1 MPVLLKMSCSHCMFP
16 LSCPARA
23 RMPGIVLC
31 LAVLADDRPA
41 MSPSPPSAIR
51 TEKHSIPIILGCA
64 VRCVSLTEFGLFCVN
79 SFEKC
84 RYFYLD
90 LFWTSSNLLGLY
102 CSIYAS
108 EFLANYPCFLLSIFN
123 LPRSSHSNTE
133 ASSTKSLHDHEHRVL
148 FGERHKQPAALR
160 IPENALHADRFA
172 RLPCASCSSSEH
184 NFLCLVFALSF
195 SLHPFASCAFF
206 CVGLHPKRAVPALM

>member
-1 MPVLLKMSCSHCMFP
+1 MFP

-31 LAVLADDRPA
+31 LAVLAHDRPA
-41 MSPSPPSAIR
+41 RSPSPPSAFAPRNIPFR
-51 TEKHSIPIILGCA
+51 SFWAVPSIQG
-64 VRCVSLTEFGLFCVN
+64 RCVSLTEFGLFCVN

-123 LPRSSHSNTE
+123 LPRTCHSNTE

-172 RLPCASCSSSEH
+172 RLPCVSCSSMEH